1 MAIIRKAAETMSAKN
16 RVMKTFNLEKT
27 DRVTIGYD
35 ANPAIHKLLSEQL
48 GSCSYDH
55 LMQMLGVDY
64 RGIGPKYKGP
74 LLFKELPN
82 RRTNHIYGS
91 YTRWVENNSGGYW
104 DLCDFPLLGVDSET
118 IAGFPVPN
126 PDDFDYDAIGA
137 ELDAMKDYAIYIG
150 DAGTG
155 DVINSTG
162 RLMGMEDAL
171 CNLML
176 EDEATL
182 HQLNKRINMSIAVLE
197 RTLERYKN
205 KIDFFWMGED
215 LGTQHSPMIS
225 IDMYRNI
232 IKPIHKRFTDLA
244 KAYKLPVIVHTC
256 GSSSWVYDDF
266 IEIGV
271 SAVDTLQ
278 PEATNMSPE
287 YLKKAF
293 GGRLSFRG
301 CISTA
306 GPLANGTAKETY
318 DYCRDTLKIMMEGY
332 GYHFA
337 PTHSIQDNSPVENV
351 IAMYQ
356 AAHDFGVYR

>member
-1 MAIIRKAAETMSAKN
+1 MAIIRKAIETMSAKC

-27 DRVTIGYD
+27 DRVTIGYES
-35 ANPAIHKLLSEQL
+35 NLAIHKQLYEKLGADSEEQL
-48 GSCSYDH
+48 
-55 LMQMLGVDY
+55 LQMLGVDY
-64 RGIGPKYKGP
+64 RGVGPNYNGP
-74 LLFKELPN
+74 MLFQELPN
-82 RRTNHIYGS
+82 RRTNRIYGS
-91 YTRWVENNSGGYW
+91 NTRWVENSSGGYW

-118 IAGFPVPN
+118 IANFPVPS

-137 ELDAMKDYAIYIG
+137 KLDAMKDYAIYIG
-150 DAGTG
+150 DAGTC

-182 HQLNKRINMSIAVLE
+182 YQLNKRIDMIIAVLE
-197 RTLERYKN
+197 RTLERYKH
-205 KIDFFWMGED
+205 KIDFLWMGED
-215 LGTQHSPMIS
+215 LGTQHAPMINME
-225 IDMYRNI
+225 MYRNV

-244 KAYKLPVIVHTC
+244 KAYKLPVMIHTC
-256 GSSSWVYDDF
+256 GSSSWAYDDL

-278 PEATNMSPE
+278 PEAANMSPE
-287 YLKKAF
+287 YLKKTF

-306 GPLANGTAKETY
+306 GPLAYGTAEETY
-318 DYCRDTLKIMMEGY
+318 DYCRNTLEIMMEGY

-351 IAMYQ
+351 VAMYQ